1 MVRSLAKH
9 SGLFKKKE
17 KKNVSGAEM
26 LDSVSTDEYNT
37 DVQRDME
44 EQKNDSLTVLADD
57 TAEKQETDTEMYETA
72 ENDETMEK
80 PAADAETDTEASEA
94 AGTDTDSVE
103 SDNIIDCDSLVKI
116 YKTDEVEVMAL
127 QGLELTIKKG
137 ELMAVIGKS
146 GSGKSTLLNMIG
158 GLERP
163 TAGKLYVDG
172 KDLFAMTDKEL
183 VEYRKHTVGFV
194 WQKNSRNLLPYMTAL
209 ENVQVPMYFDKD
221 NKADREKKAYDLLC
235 KVGLKEKVNSYPS
248 QMSGGEQ
255 QRVAIAIALANDPK
269 ILLADEPTGAVD
281 SKTSDM
287 IQDLFRKLNE
297 ELGIT
302 VIIVTHDISLANKV
316 SRVVMIADGKISTEK
331 IMKEDYRK
339 RINDMEGVNFNGSD
353 SHEEYSVLDK
363 AHRVQISD
371 DILEAAGIDTN
382 KVKIQVVDGKV
393 VISNKINQNK
403 GENIVCSQY
412 FRFFMRVFSCY

>member
-37 DVQRDME
+37 DVQQDME
-44 EQKNDSLTVLADD
+44 EQKNDRLTALADD
-57 TAEKQETDTEMYETA
+57 TAEKHETDTETYETA
-72 ENDETMEK
+72 ENDETMET

-393 VISNKINQNK
+393 VISK
-403 GENIVCSQY
+403 E
-412 FRFFMRVFSCY
+412 